1 MNNAQSGR
9 AARAQQ
15 MEQTIRRYITACNAG
30 DVDAVAATCTPD
42 AVHYF
47 PVHMYGDDEPVRGGR
62 AIGEKWA
69 RSVQSLG
76 SRWSID
82 GQVLCDPD
90 RDQAAIEFTAE
101 RKNSG
106 TIIRGSELYRFDP
119 GTGLIAEIRGYLA
132 SPPAPGFQRLELG
145 GFPYAERGYAAST

>member
-1 MNNAQSGR
+1 MNNAESDR
-9 AARAQQ
+9 AARVRQ
-15 MEQTIRRYITACNAG
+15 MEQTVSDYFTACNAG
-30 DVDAVAATCTPD
+30 DVEGVAATCMPD

-76 SRWSID
+76 SRWIID
-82 GQVLCDPD
+82 GPVLCDPGH
-90 RDQAAIEFTAE
+90 DQAVIEFTVE

-106 TIIRGSELYRFDP
+106 MIIRGSEWYRFDP
-119 GTGLIAEIRGYLA
+119 GRQTVAPAESGSDTRTTPRKERPHGLSRCSHAARCVRGV
-132 SPPAPGFQRLELG
+132 
-145 GFPYAERGYAAST
+145 

>member
-1 MNNAQSGR
+1 MNDVESGR
-9 AARAQQ
+9 AARARQ
-15 MEQTIRRYITACNAG
+15 MEQTVRDYFTACNAG
-30 DVDAVAATCTPD
+30 DVEGVAATCIPD

-69 RSVQSLG
+69 RSVQALG
-76 SRWSID
+76 SRWIID
-82 GQVLCDPD
+82 GPVLCDPGH
-90 RDQAAIEFTAE
+90 DQAVVEFTVE

-106 TIIRGSELYRFDP
+106 MIIRGSEWYRFDP

-132 SPPAPGFQRLELG
+132 SPPAPGFERLELG
-145 GFPYAERGYAAST
+145 GFPYAERGYTAGT